1 MIITLIVTGLVIL
14 GIVLAIVATKLGWK
28 GEDLFVAGICL
39 SALFIII
46 LFAIGT
52 CIIKEHALYDTKLA
66 MLQAKREALVY
77 QLENDMYLGDAIGE
91 FNSNIL
97 EARGNHENP
106 WTSWFYGDYYMEVEP
121 IELK

>member
-14 GIVLAIVATKLGWK
+14 GIVLAIVATKLGWMR
-28 GEDLFVAGICL
+28 EDLFIAGFCL
-39 SALFIII
+39 FVVFGII
-46 LFAIGT
+46 LFAIGVYIFT
-52 CIIKEHALYDTKLA
+52 EHAFYDMKLA

-77 QLENDMYLGDAIGE
+77 QLKNDMYLGDAIGE
-91 FNSNIL
+91 FNSNIVKSKAL
-97 EARGNHENP
+97 HKNL

>member
-14 GIVLAIVATKLGWK
+14 GIVLAIVATKLGWMR
-28 GEDLFVAGICL
+28 EDLFIAGFCL
-39 SALFIII
+39 FVVFGII
-46 LFAIGT
+46 LFAIGVYIFT
-52 CIIKEHALYDTKLA
+52 EHAFYDTKLA
-66 MLQAKREALVY
+66 SLQAKREALVY

>member
-1 MIITLIVTGLVIL
+1 MIITLIIAGLAIL
-14 GIVLAIVATKLGWK
+14 GIALAIVATKLGWMR
-28 GEDLFVAGICL
+28 EDLFITGICL
-39 SALFIII
+39 SAFFGIV

-52 CIIKEHALYDTKLA
+52 YVIKEHALYDTKLA

-97 EARGNHENP
+97 EGRGNHENP